1 MRKAY
6 ELAWANTALFWY
18 VFWVSSTSC
27 KCISYTCSFDI
38 LLKNEL
44 FWYKHK
50 LFTVFQMSE
59 ILPLLW
65 CKMITQYNF
74 ISYWPGVVKPKKS
87 EKSWQAL
94 VVQVFKTMVVWRA
107 VSKQTLL
114 NLWKYLKFSHDYWK
128 FVKILSALPETS
140 VYGLWMTLHF
150 SSLWRSGLF
159 FWCPL
164 RCVHCVVKNK
174 VQLFWIHYI

>member
-18 VFWVSSTSC
+18 VFWVSSTSYI
-27 KCISYTCSFDI
+27 CISYTWSFDI
-38 LLKNEL
+38 LLNTEL

-65 CKMITQYNF
+65 CKMITYL
-74 ISYWPGVVKPKKS
+74 PGVVKPIKS

-94 VVQVFKTMVVWRA
+94 VVQVFKTLVK
-107 VSKQTLL
+107 VSKIFLWLL
-114 NLWKYLKFSHDYWK
+114 IN
-128 FVKILSALPETS
+128 LSALPETS
-140 VYGLWMTLHF
+140 VYGLWTTLHF
-150 SSLWRSGLF
+150 LSLWRSGLF

-164 RCVHCVVKNK
+164 RCVHCVKLIPRV
-174 VQLFWIHYI
+174 